1 LPRRIKKRLG
11 DLFRFSE
18 SLDDG
23 ENAAVGAPQYSSIFI
38 IVGLGGLYFLAA
50 KLGLKL
56 AFLYPSA
63 SLVWPGTGIAL
74 AALLLF
80 G

>member
-1 LPRRIKKRLG
+1 MAAIKEFAAAEKKRLG

-18 SLDDG
+18 RFSFNDD
-23 ENAAVGAPQYSSIFI
+23 ENAAVGAPRFSIIFI

-56 AFLYPSA
+56 AFYIRA
-63 SLVWPGTGIAL
+63 RA
-74 AALLLF
+74 
-80 G
+80 